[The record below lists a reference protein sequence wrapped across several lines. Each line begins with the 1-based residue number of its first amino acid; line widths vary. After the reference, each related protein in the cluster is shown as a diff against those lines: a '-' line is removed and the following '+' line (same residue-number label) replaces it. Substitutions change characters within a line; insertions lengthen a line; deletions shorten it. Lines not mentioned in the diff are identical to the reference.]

1 MVLILFAFLSLA
13 RSRVRELSPS
23 GARAGSH
30 SLLLACVRSHSLCV
44 LTRVRAAQY
53 SYSLKSCVVYE
64 QKI

>member
-30 SLLLACVRSHSLCV
+30 SLFSVACMRALSF
-44 LTRVRAAQY
+44 TVRAYTRASSAVQ
-53 SYSLKSCVVYE
+53 LFVKVVCCV
-64 QKI
+64 

>member
-30 SLLLACVRSHSLCV
+30 SLCV